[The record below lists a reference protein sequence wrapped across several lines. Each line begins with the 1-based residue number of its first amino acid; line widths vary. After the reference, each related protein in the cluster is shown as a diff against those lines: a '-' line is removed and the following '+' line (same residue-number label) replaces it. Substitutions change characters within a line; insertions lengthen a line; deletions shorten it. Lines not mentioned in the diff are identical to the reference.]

1 MGGRGKHFSILVVR
15 NNSTLYTKMF
25 PQLPLSIAAGIG
37 GLMGRGGT
45 SGGNWKILTL

>member
-37 GLMGRGGT
+37 GLMGRGGD
-45 SGGNWKILTL
+45 